1 LHPLPSQRSLRF
13 DVVILDLLVGV
24 RAAPSFSLIRYTEDH
39 THPHT
44 HAHTHA
50 RTHTHTHTH
59 THARTHTRT
68 HTHTHTHT
76 HARTHARTHTR
87 THDGVFAMW
96 LPRLIA
102 SFSRIAAA
110 KVPTSE
116 TPKVLVVAAAAVVEE
131 VQLLCRQK
139 LLK

>member
-1 LHPLPSQRSLRF
+1 M
-13 DVVILDLLVGV
+13 
-24 RAAPSFSLIRYTEDH
+24 
-39 THPHT
+39 
-44 HAHTHA
+44 
-50 RTHTHTHTH
+50 
-59 THARTHTRT
+59 
-68 HTHTHTHT
+68 
-76 HARTHARTHTR
+76 HARTHARTHTC

-116 TPKVLVVAAAAVVEE
+116 TPKVLVVVVAAAAVEEKE